1 VPVGLSEAAIMLG
14 CTPLQRLRLVLL
26 PAALPELLL
35 GLNQAV
41 MLGFSMLVITA
52 LVGTRGLEET
62 TLVAVSK
69 VRPGD
74 GLVAGFGIAAL
85 AIIVDRLIG
94 IASGAA
100 EKKYRPAGGAGH

>member
-1 VPVGLSEAAIMLG
+1 MAG
-14 CTPLQRLRLVLL
+14 CTPLQKLRLVLM
-26 PAALPELLL
+26 PAALPQLVL

-41 MLGFSMLVITA
+41 MFGFSMLVITA
-52 LVGTRGLEET
+52 LVGSRGLEET

-85 AIIVDRLIG
+85 AIILDRLLGLAARFAERRFAPVIG
-94 IASGAA
+94 DA
-100 EKKYRPAGGAGH
+100 H